1 MQAGQGLTD
10 ATAGMRFAVVLC
22 VPRPAGWQA
31 QRFDP
36 GPDNRASVTPVL
48 GITAAQWS
56 EPWRSRYVV
65 ERAQTSRKRSHSSRA
80 IFTKAQSLRAAALLN
95 LA

>member
-1 MQAGQGLTD
+1 MPLRACVSLSFFVFHGLRAGKRSALTLD
-10 ATAGMRFAVVLC
+10 
-22 VPRPAGWQA
+22 
-31 QRFDP
+31 
-36 GPDNRASVTPVL
+36 PDNRASVTPVL